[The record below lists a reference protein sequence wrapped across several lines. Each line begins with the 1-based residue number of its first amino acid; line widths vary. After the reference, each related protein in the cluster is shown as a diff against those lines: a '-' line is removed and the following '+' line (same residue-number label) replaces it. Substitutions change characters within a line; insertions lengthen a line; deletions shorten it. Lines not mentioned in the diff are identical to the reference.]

1 MKSFLRFISRNSL
14 YTVIEVAGMAIALA
28 FIIFIGTYVT
38 QESSYDTFV
47 GEDIYIGSDSEFFGL
62 SGTIKESVEDRY
74 PDIEAICRLIG
85 TKSLNGLDLS
95 TSIGDETLVQ
105 NALCVDSNFLSL
117 IPVPMVSGDRGSALE
132 ATGSVI
138 ISRSFA
144 DQWFPEGNAVGN
156 SVDITAGGE
165 KASLLVTGIFEDMG
179 RTVLPECDMIYRLDF
194 LERYVPY
201 LTRNG
206 NGTTATLYKIREGAD
221 LSTISREILGI
232 LKESDAL
239 YMSGICT
246 EYRLVPFKEVH
257 YGSGANYPFPFE
269 NIVNRDMLRLFTAA
283 GVLLLVFA
291 LLNYI
296 SLTTAQVGFRVR
308 EMATRRL
315 IGSSR
320 AGIILRYIGESLA
333 VTAVAFILG
342 FILAEA
348 TSPLFNTLI
357 GKTYSPLASLTWGT
371 AALWAGVIVL
381 LSVIAGIIPAMMVSR
396 YRPIDIVRGEFSRAS
411 KMILGRIFLVV
422 QNVAA
427 IGAVAISIAM
437 FLQLRHM
444 VEKPMGYT
452 RDSLVDV
459 TASNTQNPDDFLKDR
474 LKSLPCVAEVGWTQ
488 GCPAGGRRS
497 LWGMELD
504 GNRYSVV
511 MFDGDTTALRL
522 LGVRVLSQNAEP
534 LPGTFYFTRRTAAA
548 LGMDMNTTLFEYD
561 YGAINVCGIIDD
573 LWMGN
578 ANSTDND
585 MLIWTVQPSEPQ
597 SLGNMISLVV
607 KVNGDPD
614 DAVRTIQEF
623 YAREKPDL
631 SVTVETY
638 ENIYRRTYTAEDRS
652 LRITGL
658 FALLTIVLTVMAMVA
673 MSTYYARQRAKSTA
687 VRKIM
692 GCSRTEIYTHT
703 LASFMSASLIAAV
716 IAIPLIYTYTGRWLQ
731 TYSYHIGN
739 YWWIYLLALLIV
751 AAIAALAITYRAV
764 QLMNTNPAIAL
775 RKD

>member
-1 MKSFLRFISRNSL
+1 
-14 YTVIEVAGMAIALA
+14 
-28 FIIFIGTYVT
+28 
-38 QESSYDTFV
+38 
-47 GEDIYIGSDSEFFGL
+47 
-62 SGTIKESVEDRY
+62 
-74 PDIEAICRLIG
+74 
-85 TKSLNGLDLS
+85 
-95 TSIGDETLVQ
+95 
-105 NALCVDSNFLSL
+105 
-117 IPVPMVSGDRGSALE
+117 
-132 ATGSVI
+132 
-138 ISRSFA
+138 
-144 DQWFPEGNAVGN
+144 
-156 SVDITAGGE
+156 
-165 KASLLVTGIFEDMG
+165 
-179 RTVLPECDMIYRLDF
+179 
-194 LERYVPY
+194 
-201 LTRNG
+201 
-206 NGTTATLYKIREGAD
+206 
-221 LSTISREILGI
+221 
-232 LKESDAL
+232 
-239 YMSGICT
+239 MSGICT

-320 AGIILRYIGESLA
+320 AGIILRYIGESFA
-333 VTAVAFILG
+333 VTAVSFILG

-348 TSPLFNTLI
+348 TSPLFSTLI

-381 LSVIAGIIPAMMVSR
+381 LSVLAGIIPAMMVSR

-459 TASNTQNPDDFLKDR
+459 TVSNTQNPDDFLKDR

-497 LWGMELD
+497 SWGMELD

-548 LGMDMNTTLFEYD
+548 LGLDMNTTLFEYD
-561 YGAINVCGIIDD
+561 YGAVYVCGIIDD

-585 MLIWTVQPSEPQ
+585 MLIWAVQPSEPQ
-597 SLGNMISLVV
+597 MLGNMTSLVV

-623 YAREKPDL
+623 YSDEKPDL

-638 ENIYRRTYTAEDRS
+638 ENIYRRTYTAEDSS

-692 GCSRTEIYTHT
+692 GCPRSEIYTHT
-703 LASFMSASLIAAV
+703 LASFLSASLIAAV
-716 IAIPLIYTYTGRWLQ
+716 IAVPLIYTYTGRWLQ
-731 TYSYHIGN
+731 TYTYHIGN
-739 YWWIYLLALLIV
+739 YWWTYLLALLIV

-764 QLMNTNPAIAL
+764 QLMNTNPATAL

>member
-1 MKSFLRFISRNSL
+1 
-14 YTVIEVAGMAIALA
+14 MAIALA

-62 SGTIKESVEDRY
+62 SGTIKGSVEGRY

-95 TSIGDETLVQ
+95 TSIGDETMVQ

-117 IPVPMVSGDRGSALE
+117 IPVPMVHGDRSKALE
-132 ATGSVI
+132 TAGSVI
-138 ISRSFA
+138 LSRSFA
-144 DQWFPEGNAVGN
+144 DTWFPEGNAVGN

-165 KASLLVTGIFEDMG
+165 KASLLVTGIFEDME

-194 LERYVPY
+194 LERYIPN

-206 NGTTATLYKIREGAD
+206 NGTTVTLYKIREGAD

-348 TSPLFNTLI
+348 TSPLFSTLI
-357 GKTYSPLASLTWGT
+357 GKTYSPLSSLTWGT

-381 LSVIAGIIPAMMVSR
+381 LSVIAGIIPAIMVSR
-396 YRPIDIVRGEFSRAS
+396 YRPIDIVRGEFSRAN

-459 TASNTQNPDDFLKDR
+459 TVSNTQNPDDFLKDR

-497 LWGMELD
+497 SWGMELD

-522 LGVRVLSQNAEP
+522 LGVRILSQNSEP

-548 LGMDMNTTLFEYD
+548 LGLDMNTTLFEYD

-692 GCSRTEIYTHT
+692 GCPRSEIYTHT
-703 LASFMSASLIAAV
+703 LASFLSASLIAAV

-764 QLMNTNPAIAL
+764 QLMNTNPATAL

>member
-1 MKSFLRFISRNSL
+1 
-14 YTVIEVAGMAIALA
+14 MAIALA

-47 GEDIYIGSDSEFFGL
+47 GEDIYVGSDSEFFGL
-62 SGTIKESVEDRY
+62 SGTIKESVEGRY

-95 TSIGDETLVQ
+95 TSIGDETMVQ

-117 IPVPMVSGDRGSALE
+117 IPIPLVTGDRGSALE

-165 KASLLVTGIFEDMG
+165 KASLLVTGIFEDME
-179 RTVLPECDMIYRLDF
+179 RTVLPKCDMIYRLDL
-194 LERYVPY
+194 LERYIPD

-206 NGTTATLYKIREGAD
+206 NGTTVTLYKIREGAD

-348 TSPLFNTLI
+348 TSPLFSTLI

-437 FLQLRHM
+437 FLQLRHL

-459 TASNTQNPDDFLKDR
+459 TVSNTQNPDDFLKDR

-497 LWGMELD
+497 SWGMELD
-504 GNRYSVV
+504 GNRYSIV

-522 LGVRVLSQNAEP
+522 LGVRVLSQNTEP

-548 LGMDMNTTLFEYD
+548 LGLDMNTTLFEYD

-585 MLIWTVQPSEPQ
+585 LLVWTVQPSEPQ

-692 GCSRTEIYTHT
+692 GCPRSEIYTHT
-703 LASFMSASLIAAV
+703 LASFLSASLIAAV
-716 IAIPLIYTYTGRWLQ
+716 IAVPLIYTYTGRWLQ

-764 QLMNTNPAIAL
+764 QLMNTNPATAL

>member
-1 MKSFLRFISRNSL
+1 MRSFLRFISRNSL

-62 SGTIKESVEDRY
+62 SGTIKGSVEGRY

-85 TKSLNGLDLS
+85 TKYLNGLDLS

-117 IPVPMVSGDRGSALE
+117 IPVPMVTGDRGSALE

-156 SVDITAGGE
+156 SMDITADGE
-165 KASLLVTGIFEDMG
+165 KASLLVTGIFEDME
-179 RTVLPECDMIYRLDF
+179 RTVLPECDMIYRLDL
-194 LERYVPY
+194 LERYIPN

-206 NGTTATLYKIREGAD
+206 NGTTVTLYKIREGAD
-221 LSTISREILGI
+221 LSSISREILGI

-257 YGSGANYPFPFE
+257 FGSGANYPFPFE
-269 NIVNRDMLRLFTAA
+269 NIVNWDMLRLFTAA

-381 LSVIAGIIPAMMVSR
+381 LSVLAGIIPAMMVSR

-459 TASNTQNPDDFLKDR
+459 TVSNTQNPDDFLKDR

-497 LWGMELD
+497 SWGMELD

-548 LGMDMNTTLFEYD
+548 LGLDMNTTLFEYD

-585 MLIWTVQPSEPQ
+585 LLVWTVQPSEPQ

-614 DAVRTIQEF
+614 DAARTIQEF

-631 SVTVETY
+631 NVTVETY

-658 FALLTIVLTVMAMVA
+658 FAMLTIVLTVMAMVA

-692 GCSRTEIYTHT
+692 GCPRSEIYTHT
-703 LASFMSASLIAAV
+703 LASFLSASLIAAV
-716 IAIPLIYTYTGRWLQ
+716 IAVPLIYTYTGRWLQ
-731 TYSYHIGN
+731 TYTYHIGN

-764 QLMNTNPAIAL
+764 QLMNTNPATAL

>member
-1 MKSFLRFISRNSL
+1 
-14 YTVIEVAGMAIALA
+14 MAIALA

-47 GEDIYIGSDSEFFGL
+47 GEDIYVGSDSEFFGL
-62 SGTIKESVEDRY
+62 SGTIMESVEGRY

-95 TSIGDETLVQ
+95 TSIGDETMVQ

-117 IPVPMVSGDRGSALE
+117 IPIPLVTGDRGSALD

-156 SVDITAGGE
+156 SVDNTAGGE
-165 KASLLVTGIFEDMG
+165 KASLLITGIFEDME
-179 RTVLPECDMIYRLDF
+179 RTVLPECDMIYRLDL
-194 LERYVPY
+194 LERYIPD

-206 NGTTATLYKIREGAD
+206 NGTTVTLYKIREGAD

-246 EYRLVPFKEVH
+246 EYSLVPFKEVH

-320 AGIILRYIGESLA
+320 AGIILRYIGESLT

-396 YRPIDIVRGEFSRAS
+396 YRPIDIVRGEFSRVS

-422 QNVAA
+422 QNVGA

-459 TASNTQNPDDFLKDR
+459 TVSNTQNPDDFLKDR

-497 LWGMELD
+497 SWGMELD
-504 GNRYSVV
+504 GNRYSIV

-548 LGMDMNTTLFEYD
+548 LGVDMNASMFEYD
-561 YGAINVCGIIDD
+561 YGAVYVCGIIDD

-585 MLIWTVQPSEPQ
+585 LLIWAVQPSEPQ
-597 SLGNMISLVV
+597 MLGNMTSLVV

-623 YAREKPDL
+623 YSDEKPDL

-692 GCSRTEIYTHT
+692 GCPRSEIYTHT
-703 LASFMSASLIAAV
+703 LASFLSASLIAAV

-764 QLMNTNPAIAL
+764 QLMNTNPATAL

>member
-1 MKSFLRFISRNSL
+1 MRSFLRFISRNSL

-47 GEDIYIGSDSEFFGL
+47 GEDIYVGSDSEFFGL
-62 SGTIKESVEDRY
+62 SGTIKESVEGRY

-95 TSIGDETLVQ
+95 TSIGDETMVQ

-117 IPVPMVSGDRGSALE
+117 IPVPLVTGDRGSALE

-165 KASLLVTGIFEDMG
+165 KASLLVTGIFEDME
-179 RTVLPECDMIYRLDF
+179 RTVLPKCDMIYRLDL
-194 LERYVPY
+194 LERYIPD

-206 NGTTATLYKIREGAD
+206 NGTTVTLYKIREGAD

-246 EYRLVPFKEVH
+246 EYSLVPFKEVH

-296 SLTTAQVGFRVR
+296 SLTTAQVGFRVK

-348 TSPLFNTLI
+348 TSPLFSTLI

-459 TASNTQNPDDFLKDR
+459 TVSNTQNPDDFLKDR

-497 LWGMELD
+497 SWGMELD
-504 GNRYSVV
+504 GNRYSIV

-548 LGMDMNTTLFEYD
+548 LGVDMNASMFEYD
-561 YGAINVCGIIDD
+561 YGAVYVCGIIDD

-585 MLIWTVQPSEPQ
+585 LLIWAVQPSEPQ

-692 GCSRTEIYTHT
+692 GCPRSEIYTHT
-703 LASFMSASLIAAV
+703 LASFLSASLIAAV
-716 IAIPLIYTYTGRWLQ
+716 IAVPLIYTYIGRWLQ

-764 QLMNTNPAIAL
+764 QLMNTNPATAL

>member
-1 MKSFLRFISRNSL
+1 MRSFLRFISRNSL

-47 GEDIYIGSDSEFFGL
+47 GEDIYVGSDSEFFGL
-62 SGTIKESVEDRY
+62 SGTIKESVEGRY

-95 TSIGDETLVQ
+95 TSIGDETMVQ

-117 IPVPMVSGDRGSALE
+117 IPIPLVTGDRGSALE

-165 KASLLVTGIFEDMG
+165 KASLLVTGIFEDME
-179 RTVLPECDMIYRLDF
+179 RTVLPKCDMIYRLDL
-194 LERYVPY
+194 LERYIPD

-206 NGTTATLYKIREGAD
+206 NGTTVTLYKIREGAD

-474 LKSLPCVAEVGWTQ
+474 LKSLPCVAEVGRTQ
-488 GCPAGGRRS
+488 SCPAGGRRS
-497 LWGMELD
+497 SWGMELD

-522 LGVRVLSQNAEP
+522 LGVRILSQNSEP

-548 LGMDMNTTLFEYD
+548 LGLDMNTTLFEYD

-585 MLIWTVQPSEPQ
+585 LLVWTVQPSEPQ

-692 GCSRTEIYTHT
+692 GCPRSEIYTHT
-703 LASFMSASLIAAV
+703 LASFLSASLIAAV
-716 IAIPLIYTYTGRWLQ
+716 IAVPLIYTYTGRWLQ

-764 QLMNTNPAIAL
+764 QLMNTNPATAL

>member
-1 MKSFLRFISRNSL
+1 M
-14 YTVIEVAGMAIALA
+14 
-28 FIIFIGTYVT
+28 
-38 QESSYDTFV
+38 
-47 GEDIYIGSDSEFFGL
+47 
-62 SGTIKESVEDRY
+62 
-74 PDIEAICRLIG
+74 
-85 TKSLNGLDLS
+85 
-95 TSIGDETLVQ
+95 
-105 NALCVDSNFLSL
+105 
-117 IPVPMVSGDRGSALE
+117 
-132 ATGSVI
+132 
-138 ISRSFA
+138 
-144 DQWFPEGNAVGN
+144 
-156 SVDITAGGE
+156 
-165 KASLLVTGIFEDMG
+165 
-179 RTVLPECDMIYRLDF
+179 
-194 LERYVPY
+194 
-201 LTRNG
+201 
-206 NGTTATLYKIREGAD
+206 
-221 LSTISREILGI
+221 
-232 LKESDAL
+232 
-239 YMSGICT
+239 
-246 EYRLVPFKEVH
+246 H

-459 TASNTQNPDDFLKDR
+459 TVSNTQNPDDFLKDR

-497 LWGMELD
+497 SWGMELD

-522 LGVRVLSQNAEP
+522 LGVRILSQNSEP

-548 LGMDMNTTLFEYD
+548 LGLDMNTTLFEYD

-597 SLGNMISLVV
+597 SLGNMTSLVV

-631 SVTVETY
+631 NITVETY

-692 GCSRTEIYTHT
+692 GCPRSEIYTHT
-703 LASFMSASLIAAV
+703 LASFLSASLIAAV

>member
-1 MKSFLRFISRNSL
+1 MRSFLRFISRNSL

-47 GEDIYIGSDSEFFGL
+47 GKDIYIGSDSEFFGL
-62 SGTIKESVEDRY
+62 SGTIKESVEGRY

-95 TSIGDETLVQ
+95 TSIGDETMVQ

-117 IPVPMVSGDRGSALE
+117 IPIPLVTGDRGSALE

-206 NGTTATLYKIREGAD
+206 NGTTVTLYKIREGAD

-246 EYRLVPFKEVH
+246 EYSLVPFKEVH

-269 NIVNRDMLRLFTAA
+269 NIVNRDMQRLFTAA

-396 YRPIDIVRGEFSRAS
+396 YRPIDIVRGEYSRVS
-411 KMILGRIFLVV
+411 KMILGRIFLVE

-427 IGAVAISIAM
+427 IGAEAISIAM

-459 TASNTQNPDDFLKDR
+459 TVSNTQNPDDFLKDR

-497 LWGMELD
+497 SWGMELD
-504 GNRYSVV
+504 GNRYSIV

-631 SVTVETY
+631 NVTVETY

-692 GCSRTEIYTHT
+692 GCPRSEIYTHT
-703 LASFMSASLIAAV
+703 LASFLSASLIAAI
-716 IAIPLIYTYTGRWLQ
+716 IAVPLIYTYTGRWLQ

-764 QLMNTNPAIAL
+764 QLMNTNPATAL

>member
-1 MKSFLRFISRNSL
+1 M
-14 YTVIEVAGMAIALA
+14 
-28 FIIFIGTYVT
+28 
-38 QESSYDTFV
+38 
-47 GEDIYIGSDSEFFGL
+47 
-62 SGTIKESVEDRY
+62 
-74 PDIEAICRLIG
+74 
-85 TKSLNGLDLS
+85 
-95 TSIGDETLVQ
+95 

-117 IPVPMVSGDRGSALE
+117 IPVPMVHGDRSKALE
-132 ATGSVI
+132 TAGSVI
-138 ISRSFA
+138 LSRSFA
-144 DQWFPEGNAVGN
+144 DTWFPEGNAVGN

-165 KASLLVTGIFEDMG
+165 KASLLVTGIFEDME

-194 LERYVPY
+194 LERYIPN

-206 NGTTATLYKIREGAD
+206 NGTTVTLYKIREGAD

-348 TSPLFNTLI
+348 TSPLFSTLI
-357 GKTYSPLASLTWGT
+357 GKTYSPLSSLTWGT

-381 LSVIAGIIPAMMVSR
+381 LSVIAGIIPAIMVSR

-459 TASNTQNPDDFLKDR
+459 TVSNTQNPDDFLKDR

-497 LWGMELD
+497 SWGMELD
-504 GNRYSVV
+504 GNRYSIV

-548 LGMDMNTTLFEYD
+548 LGLDMNTTLFEYD
-561 YGAINVCGIIDD
+561 YGAVYVCGIIDD

-585 MLIWTVQPSEPQ
+585 LLVWAVQPSEPQ
-597 SLGNMISLVV
+597 MLGNMTSLVV

-623 YAREKPDL
+623 YSDEKPDL

-638 ENIYRRTYTAEDRS
+638 ENIYRRTYTAEDSS

-692 GCSRTEIYTHT
+692 GCPRSEIYTHT
-703 LASFMSASLIAAV
+703 LASFLSASLIAAV
-716 IAIPLIYTYTGRWLQ
+716 IAVPLIYTYTGRWLQ
-731 TYSYHIGN
+731 TYTYHIGN

-764 QLMNTNPAIAL
+764 QLMNTNPATAL

>member
-1 MKSFLRFISRNSL
+1 
-14 YTVIEVAGMAIALA
+14 MAIALA

-62 SGTIKESVEDRY
+62 SGTIKGSVEGRY

-85 TKSLNGLDLS
+85 TKYLNGLDLS

-117 IPVPMVSGDRGSALE
+117 IPVPMVTGDRGSALE

-156 SVDITAGGE
+156 SMDITADGE
-165 KASLLVTGIFEDMG
+165 KASLLVTGIFEDME
-179 RTVLPECDMIYRLDF
+179 RTVLPECDMIYRLDL
-194 LERYVPY
+194 LERYIPN

-206 NGTTATLYKIREGAD
+206 NGTTVTLYKIREGAD
-221 LSTISREILGI
+221 LSSISREILGI

-257 YGSGANYPFPFE
+257 FGSGANYPFPFE
-269 NIVNRDMLRLFTAA
+269 NIVNWDMLRLFTAA

-381 LSVIAGIIPAMMVSR
+381 LSVLAGIIPAMMVSR

-459 TASNTQNPDDFLKDR
+459 TVSNTQNPDDFLKDR

-497 LWGMELD
+497 SWGMELD

-548 LGMDMNTTLFEYD
+548 LGLDMNTTLFEYD

-585 MLIWTVQPSEPQ
+585 LLVWTVQPSEPQ

-614 DAVRTIQEF
+614 DAARTIQEF

-631 SVTVETY
+631 NVTVETY

-658 FALLTIVLTVMAMVA
+658 FAMLTIVLTVMAMVA

-692 GCSRTEIYTHT
+692 GCPRSEIYTHT
-703 LASFMSASLIAAV
+703 LASFLSASLIAAV
-716 IAIPLIYTYTGRWLQ
+716 IAVPLIYTYTGRWLQ
-731 TYSYHIGN
+731 TYTYHIGN

-764 QLMNTNPAIAL
+764 QLMNTNPATAL

>member
-1 MKSFLRFISRNSL
+1 MRSFLRFISRNSL

-62 SGTIKESVEDRY
+62 SGTIKGSVEGRY

-95 TSIGDETLVQ
+95 TSIGDETMVQ

-117 IPVPMVSGDRGSALE
+117 IPVPMVHGDRSKALE
-132 ATGSVI
+132 TAGSVI
-138 ISRSFA
+138 LSRSFA
-144 DQWFPEGNAVGN
+144 DTWFPEGNAVGN

-165 KASLLVTGIFEDMG
+165 KASLLVTGIFEDME

-194 LERYVPY
+194 LERYIPN

-206 NGTTATLYKIREGAD
+206 NGTTVTLYKIREGAD

-348 TSPLFNTLI
+348 TSPLFSTLI
-357 GKTYSPLASLTWGT
+357 GKTYSPLSSLTWGT

-381 LSVIAGIIPAMMVSR
+381 LSVIAGIIPAIMVSR

-459 TASNTQNPDDFLKDR
+459 TVSNTQNPDDFLKDR

-497 LWGMELD
+497 SWGMELD
-504 GNRYSVV
+504 GNRYSIV
-511 MFDGDTTALRL
+511 MFDCH
-522 LGVRVLSQNAEP
+522 V
-534 LPGTFYFTRRTAAA
+534 
-548 LGMDMNTTLFEYD
+548 
-561 YGAINVCGIIDD
+561 
-573 LWMGN
+573 
-578 ANSTDND
+578 
-585 MLIWTVQPSEPQ
+585 
-597 SLGNMISLVV
+597 
-607 KVNGDPD
+607 
-614 DAVRTIQEF
+614 
-623 YAREKPDL
+623 
-631 SVTVETY
+631 
-638 ENIYRRTYTAEDRS
+638 
-652 LRITGL
+652 
-658 FALLTIVLTVMAMVA
+658 
-673 MSTYYARQRAKSTA
+673 
-687 VRKIM
+687 
-692 GCSRTEIYTHT
+692 
-703 LASFMSASLIAAV
+703 
-716 IAIPLIYTYTGRWLQ
+716 
-731 TYSYHIGN
+731 
-739 YWWIYLLALLIV
+739 
-751 AAIAALAITYRAV
+751 
-764 QLMNTNPAIAL
+764 
-775 RKD
+775 

>member
-1 MKSFLRFISRNSL
+1 MRSFLRFISRNSL

-47 GEDIYIGSDSEFFGL
+47 GEDIYVGSDSEFFGL
-62 SGTIKESVEDRY
+62 SGTIKESVEGRY

-95 TSIGDETLVQ
+95 TSIGDETMVQ

-117 IPVPMVSGDRGSALE
+117 IPVPLVTGDRGSALE

-165 KASLLVTGIFEDMG
+165 KASLLVTGIFEDME
-179 RTVLPECDMIYRLDF
+179 RTVLPKCDMIYRLDL
-194 LERYVPY
+194 LERYIPN

-206 NGTTATLYKIREGAD
+206 NGTTVTLYKIREGAD
-221 LSTISREILGI
+221 LSSISREILGI

-348 TSPLFNTLI
+348 TSPLFSTLI
-357 GKTYSPLASLTWGT
+357 GKTYSPLSSLTWGT

-459 TASNTQNPDDFLKDR
+459 TVSNTQNPDDFLKDR

-497 LWGMELD
+497 SWGMELD
-504 GNRYSVV
+504 GNRYSIV

-522 LGVRVLSQNAEP
+522 LGIRILSQNSEP

-548 LGMDMNTTLFEYD
+548 LGLDMNTTLFEYD

-585 MLIWTVQPSEPQ
+585 LLVWAVQPSEPQ
-597 SLGNMISLVV
+597 MLGNMTSLAV
-607 KVNGDPD
+607 KVNGDQD

-623 YAREKPDL
+623 YSDEKPDL

-673 MSTYYARQRAKSTA
+673 MSTYYARQKAKSA
-687 VRKIM
+687 AIRKIM
-692 GCSRTEIYTHT
+692 GCPRSELYGRT
-703 LASFMSASLIAAV
+703 LVSFLSASLIAAV
-716 IAIPLIYTYTGRWLQ
+716 IAIPLIYTFTGRWLQ

>member
-1 MKSFLRFISRNSL
+1 
-14 YTVIEVAGMAIALA
+14 MAIALA

-38 QESSYDTFV
+38 QERSYDTFV
-47 GEDIYIGSDSEFFGL
+47 GDDVYVGSDAEFFSL
-62 SGTIKESVEDRY
+62 SGTVKGAVEGRY
-74 PDIEAICRLIG
+74 PDIEAVCRTVG
-85 TKSLNGLDLS
+85 TMSVDGWDLS
-95 TSIGDETLVQ
+95 VSVGDRTMVQ

-117 IPVPMVSGDRGSALE
+117 IPLPMAAGDRKGALE
-132 ATGSVI
+132 AVGSVI
-138 ISRSFA
+138 VSQSFA
-144 DQWFPEGNAVGN
+144 NTYFPGGNAVGN
-156 SVDITAGGE
+156 GIDITAGDG
-165 KASLLVTGIFEDMG
+165 KTTLTITGVFEDME
-179 RTVLPECDMIYRLDF
+179 RTVLPGCDMIYRLDM
-194 LERYVPY
+194 LERFLPH

-206 NGTTATLYKIREGAD
+206 YGSTVTFYKVREGAD
-221 LSTISREILGI
+221 VNWLGREILGI
-232 LKESDAL
+232 LKESDEM
-239 YMSGICT
+239 YISGVCT
-246 EYRLVPFKEVH
+246 EYNLVPFKKIH
-257 YGSGANYPFPFE
+257 YGAGATSRAFFE
-269 NIVNRDMLRLFTAA
+269 NIVNRDMLRLVTAA

-452 RDSLVDV
+452 RDSLVNV
-459 TASNTQNPDDFLKDR
+459 TVSNTQDPDDFLKDR
-474 LKSLPCVAEVGWTQ
+474 LKSLPCVADAGWVQ
-488 GCPAGGRRS
+488 GCPADGRRS
-497 LWGMELD
+497 SWGMELD
-504 GNRYSVV
+504 GNRYSII

-522 LGVRVLSQNAEP
+522 LGVKVLSRNSEP
-534 LPGTFYFTRRTAAA
+534 LPNTFYFTRRTAAA
-548 LGMDMNTTLFEYD
+548 LGLDMNATLFEYD
-561 YGAINVCGIIDD
+561 YGAVHVCGIIDD

-578 ANSTDND
+578 ANSTDNN
-585 MLIWTVQPSEPQ
+585 LLVWAIQPSEPQ

-614 DAVRTIQEF
+614 AAVRTIQEF
-623 YAREKPDL
+623 YADEKPDL
-631 SVTVETY
+631 SVTVDTY

-652 LRITGL
+652 LRLTGL

-687 VRKIM
+687 IRKIM
-692 GCSRTEIYTHT
+692 GCPRLEIYTHT
-703 LASFMSASLIAAV
+703 LASFLSASLIAAV
-716 IAIPLIYTYTGRWLQ
+716 IATPVIYTYTGRWLQ
-731 TYSYHIGN
+731 TYSYRIDNH
-739 YWWIYLLALLIV
+739 WWIYLLALLIV
-751 AAIAALAITYRAV
+751 GVTAALSISYRAV
-764 QLMNTNPAIAL
+764 QLMNTNPSVAL
-775 RKD
+775 KKE

>member
-1 MKSFLRFISRNSL
+1 
-14 YTVIEVAGMAIALA
+14 
-28 FIIFIGTYVT
+28 
-38 QESSYDTFV
+38 
-47 GEDIYIGSDSEFFGL
+47 
-62 SGTIKESVEDRY
+62 
-74 PDIEAICRLIG
+74 
-85 TKSLNGLDLS
+85 
-95 TSIGDETLVQ
+95 
-105 NALCVDSNFLSL
+105 
-117 IPVPMVSGDRGSALE
+117 
-132 ATGSVI
+132 
-138 ISRSFA
+138 
-144 DQWFPEGNAVGN
+144 
-156 SVDITAGGE
+156 
-165 KASLLVTGIFEDMG
+165 
-179 RTVLPECDMIYRLDF
+179 
-194 LERYVPY
+194 
-201 LTRNG
+201 
-206 NGTTATLYKIREGAD
+206 
-221 LSTISREILGI
+221 
-232 LKESDAL
+232 
-239 YMSGICT
+239 MSGICT

-283 GVLLLVFA
+283 GVLLLIFA

-320 AGIILRYIGESLA
+320 GGIILRYIGESFA
-333 VTAVAFILG
+333 VTAVSFILG

-348 TSPLFNTLI
+348 TSPLFSTLI

-411 KMILGRIFLVV
+411 KMIL
-422 QNVAA
+422 
-427 IGAVAISIAM
+427 
-437 FLQLRHM
+437 RHM

-452 RDSLVDV
+452 RDSLIDV

-497 LWGMELD
+497 SWGMELD

-585 MLIWTVQPSEPQ
+585 LLVWAVQPSEPQ
-597 SLGNMISLVV
+597 MLGNML
-607 KVNGDPD
+607 
-614 DAVRTIQEF
+614 
-623 YAREKPDL
+623 
-631 SVTVETY
+631 
-638 ENIYRRTYTAEDRS
+638 
-652 LRITGL
+652 
-658 FALLTIVLTVMAMVA
+658 
-673 MSTYYARQRAKSTA
+673 
-687 VRKIM
+687 
-692 GCSRTEIYTHT
+692 
-703 LASFMSASLIAAV
+703 
-716 IAIPLIYTYTGRWLQ
+716 WL
-731 TYSYHIGN
+731 
-739 YWWIYLLALLIV
+739 
-751 AAIAALAITYRAV
+751 
-764 QLMNTNPAIAL
+764 
-775 RKD
+775 

>member
-1 MKSFLRFISRNSL
+1 MRSFLRFISRNSL

-47 GEDIYIGSDSEFFGL
+47 GEDVYVGSDSEFFGL
-62 SGTIKESVEDRY
+62 SGTIKESVEGRY

-117 IPVPMVSGDRGSALE
+117 IPVPLVTGDRGSALE

-144 DQWFPEGNAVGN
+144 DTWFPEGNAVGN

-165 KASLLVTGIFEDMG
+165 KASLLVTGIFEDME

-194 LERYVPY
+194 LERYIPD

-206 NGTTATLYKIREGAD
+206 NGTTVTLYKIREGAD

-348 TSPLFNTLI
+348 TSPLFSTLI

-459 TASNTQNPDDFLKDR
+459 TVSNTQNPDDFLKDR

-497 LWGMELD
+497 SWGMELD

-548 LGMDMNTTLFEYD
+548 LGLDMNATLFEYD

-585 MLIWTVQPSEPQ
+585 LLVWAVQPSEPQ
-597 SLGNMISLVV
+597 ML
-607 KVNGDPD
+607 
-614 DAVRTIQEF
+614 EF

-631 SVTVETY
+631 NVTVETY

-652 LRITGL
+652 LRSTGL

-673 MSTYYARQRAKSTA
+673 MSTYYARQRAKSAA

-692 GCSRTEIYTHT
+692 GCPRSEIYTHT
-703 LASFMSASLIAAV
+703 LASFLSASLIAAV
-716 IAIPLIYTYTGRWLQ
+716 IAI
-731 TYSYHIGN
+731 
-739 YWWIYLLALLIV
+739 WWIYLLALLIV

-764 QLMNTNPAIAL
+764 QLMNTNPAMAL

>member
-47 GEDIYIGSDSEFFGL
+47 DEDIYIGSDSEFFGL
-62 SGTIKESVEDRY
+62 SGTIKGSVEGRY

-165 KASLLVTGIFEDMG
+165 KASLLVTGIFEDME
-179 RTVLPECDMIYRLDF
+179 RTVLPQCDMIYRLDL

-206 NGTTATLYKIREGAD
+206 NGTTVTLYKIREGAD

-474 LKSLPCVAEVGWTQ
+474 LKSLPCVAEVGRTQ

-497 LWGMELD
+497 LWGTELD

-548 LGMDMNTTLFEYD
+548 LGLDMNTTLFEYD

-585 MLIWTVQPSEPQ
+585 MLIWAVQPSEPQ